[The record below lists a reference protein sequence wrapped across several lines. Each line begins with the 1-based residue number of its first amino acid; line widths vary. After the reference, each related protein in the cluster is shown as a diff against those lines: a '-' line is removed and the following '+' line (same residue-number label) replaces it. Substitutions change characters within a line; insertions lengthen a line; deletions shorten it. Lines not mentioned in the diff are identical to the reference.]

1 MQDTFETIDISLDNT
16 HSNLEEGV
24 FLLPLSFTQQRMW
37 FMEKLQPEKC
47 LYNLSFPT
55 CLEGLVN
62 VHALERSFNTI
73 IQRHE
78 TLRTTFTVVDGQPM
92 QVVSQCQRIELP
104 IIDLR
109 QSSQVEQTAKVDEL
123 IKENAQQFFD
133 LNAGPLLRV
142 GLIQLEDTKSILLFT
157 AHHIVFDGWSIGVF
171 LRELEGFYDAFCNG
185 KSFILPDLP
194 IQYGDFAVWQRDRL
208 QGKILESHASYWK
221 EKLSGTL
228 PILELPCDRI
238 RPKIQTYAGAVK
250 SFALP
255 KSLSKALLDLAQQE
269 NSTLFMVLLTTFNI
283 LLHRYSGQEDLLVG
297 TPIAN
302 RNQAEIEGLIGVF
315 INTLVLRNN
324 LSGNP
329 TFRELLTQVRQTT
342 LEAYTHQD
350 FPFEKMIEELQLDRE
365 LGQSPL
371 FQAMLVLQN
380 QPIDDLKL
388 TNLSLS
394 PIEFENPISQ
404 FDLTL
409 SLAET
414 AQGLIGRL
422 EYSTDLFDQ
431 STIVRIIGHFQT
443 LLEGIIANPDIS
455 ISQIPLIT
463 KPECQ
468 QLIQDWSNSQCN
480 LALPSNTINQ
490 LFESQVEKKPDS
502 IAAIFNDQQLSYQQL
517 NQRSNEVA
525 DYLKK
530 IGLRPGVL
538 VGIYLDRSLDM
549 VAGILGILK
558 AGGAYVPLDP
568 SHPFERLQLILDDA
582 QLRVVLTQTSLL
594 PELKQNQEKT
604 NRLLID
610 LHSLEEVV
618 NCEVPLLAPS
628 GSTLSSDLAYVI
640 YTSGSTGKP
649 KGVQI
654 THHSVVNFLTSIQR
668 QLNLSG
674 DETFLAVTT
683 IAFDISILE
692 IFLPLTIGATLVL
705 ANSENAK
712 NGVRLMEMLTRFE
725 IDIMQAT
732 PTTWQMLLNS
742 GWQGMPNFKAL
753 CGGEALSK
761 ELAVQL
767 LKQGI
772 DLWNMYGPTETTI
785 WSTLC
790 QIDQDFQTISI
801 GRPIDNTEVYIL
813 DSHLNPVPIGVPG
826 ELLIGGHGLAKG
838 YLNRPDLTAAKF
850 IQHPFSPVPEARLY
864 KTGDLVR
871 YMPNGVI
878 EYIGRNDSQVKI
890 RGYRIE
896 LGEIEA
902 VIQQYPAVEMAI
914 VMVSEYAIND
924 KRLVAYVVINKL
936 DETLPEQ
943 DLVWED
949 QLQIYLKEKL
959 PSYMVPTDWAI
970 LDALPLTPNG
980 KINRKLLPKVNDLRP
995 RNGKKQE
1002 LPKTDLEKSIVDIW
1016 EKALKRA
1023 QISVQDNFFDLGG
1036 HSLLVIQVHD
1046 SLSKDL
1052 NVDVDLLDLFKYP
1065 TVQTLANYLSNK
1077 PSKLLQ
1083 VSAGNERAKKR
1094 QAARHKRKQLKAQTN
1109 N

>member
-1 MQDTFETIDISLDNT
+1 
-16 HSNLEEGV
+16 
-24 FLLPLSFTQQRMW
+24 
-37 FMEKLQPEKC
+37 
-47 LYNLSFPT
+47 
-55 CLEGLVN
+55 
-62 VHALERSFNTI
+62 
-73 IQRHE
+73 
-78 TLRTTFTVVDGQPM
+78 
-92 QVVSQCQRIELP
+92 
-104 IIDLR
+104 
-109 QSSQVEQTAKVDEL
+109 
-123 IKENAQQFFD
+123 
-133 LNAGPLLRV
+133 
-142 GLIQLEDTKSILLFT
+142 
-157 AHHIVFDGWSIGVF
+157 
-171 LRELEGFYDAFCNG
+171 
-185 KSFILPDLP
+185 
-194 IQYGDFAVWQRDRL
+194 
-208 QGKILESHASYWK
+208 
-221 EKLSGTL
+221 
-228 PILELPCDRI
+228 
-238 RPKIQTYAGAVK
+238 
-250 SFALP
+250 
-255 KSLSKALLDLAQQE
+255 
-269 NSTLFMVLLTTFNI
+269 
-283 LLHRYSGQEDLLVG
+283 
-297 TPIAN
+297 
-302 RNQAEIEGLIGVF
+302 
-315 INTLVLRNN
+315 
-324 LSGNP
+324 
-329 TFRELLTQVRQTT
+329 
-342 LEAYTHQD
+342 
-350 FPFEKMIEELQLDRE
+350 
-365 LGQSPL
+365 
-371 FQAMLVLQN
+371 
-380 QPIDDLKL
+380 
-388 TNLSLS
+388 
-394 PIEFENPISQ
+394 
-404 FDLTL
+404 
-409 SLAET
+409 
-414 AQGLIGRL
+414 
-422 EYSTDLFDQ
+422 
-431 STIVRIIGHFQT
+431 
-443 LLEGIIANPDIS
+443 
-455 ISQIPLIT
+455 
-463 KPECQ
+463 
-468 QLIQDWSNSQCN
+468 
-480 LALPSNTINQ
+480 
-490 LFESQVEKKPDS
+490 
-502 IAAIFNDQQLSYQQL
+502 
-517 NQRSNEVA
+517 
-525 DYLKK
+525 
-530 IGLRPGVL
+530 VL